1 MSMTKSALA
10 IISRSCSITT
20 IVAPPSSSRC
30 STPISVR
37 TSNGC
42 RPVVGSSS
50 TNIDV
55 CCFLP
60 NSFDSFSRCASPPDS
75 DGVSSPSVRY
85 PNPNDDSVSNAV
97 WMRRHSVGAIRSPA
111 PTCEASP
118 ARTASAARTALS
130 PPATDPFDAAGP
142 ASRASHFTA
151 LFGSNTDKAS
161 STLSASTSGIVS
173 PCGRVGVARRTVSA
187 SARNRWPSQLGQ
199 GIVTSGRNWMS
210 RSTRPVP
217 SHCGQRSE
225 PVL

>member
-10 IISRSCSITT
+10 IMSRSCSITT

-55 CCFLP
+55 CCLLP

-85 PNPNDDSVSNAV
+85 PRPNDDRVSNAA
-97 WMRRHSVGAIRSPA
+97 WMRRHSVGAMRSPRPAGTA
-111 PTCEASP
+111 PTPRALDP
-118 ARTASAARTALS
+118 ARTTSSCETGSPDVDDPTARSAS
-130 PPATDPFDAAGP
+130 F
-142 ASRASHFTA
+142 
-151 LFGSNTDKAS
+151 FGSNTASAS
-161 STLSASTSGIVS
+161 STLNASICGIVN
-173 PCGRVGVARRTVSA
+173 PRGRPGVARRTASA
-187 SARNRWPSQLGQ
+187 S
-199 GIVTSGRNWMS
+199 GR
-210 RSTRPVP
+210 
-217 SHCGQRSE
+217 
-225 PVL
+225 